1 MPYSDNRVLKRPNG
15 WIAYKT
21 LNSFTL
27 YSLMGR
33 YAEQGEH
40 LMYTYLKNILIER
53 GYLQ

>member
-1 MPYSDNRVLKRPNG
+1 MPYSDNRLLKRPNSN
-15 WIAYKT
+15 IAYKT

-27 YSLMGR
+27 YSLMAR

-53 GYLQ
+53 KYIE